1 MKTRYFIDPPSV
13 DFMGNQLFEESS
25 PLNRDGSLL
34 PFIRL
39 KKNLSEIDIQVDT
52 ADILLESQLR
62 DSKNYYWSLGSLD
75 NYQKVANNNLAE
87 LESFILLEPPL
98 ISRKMYNQLPQ
109 LSRFFKKVFLHNTNG
124 DQYSLAGVQQEK
136 LHKVFWP
143 QPYKDVVEKY
153 WNKTERINK
162 AVIISGNHRARERA
176 NELYSNRIYILSNL
190 AKKNF
195 CDLYGRNWNKWYSK
209 ESLWYPYWVNIFSI
223 FRNYK
228 GECQDKLEV
237 LSDYRFSMCFEN
249 MEMEGYITEKIFDCF
264 YAGTVPVYKGS
275 PSVGEDIPVDCFVHF
290 NDFKSIDNLYEYLF
304 HMPLEEYE
312 QYRKNA
318 REFLQTKGKQRY
330 FASLQS
336 IFQHS
341 S

>member
-1 MKTRYFIDPPSV
+1 METRYFIDPPSV

-25 PLNRDGSLL
+25 SLNRDGSLL

-39 KKNLSEIDIQVDT
+39 KENLSELGIQVDT
-52 ADILLESQLR
+52 ADVLFQSQLN
-62 DSKNYYWSLGSLD
+62 DSKNYYWSLGNLN
-75 NYQKVANNNLAE
+75 NYEIVAKKNLAQ

-98 ISRKMYNQLPQ
+98 ISRTMYNQLPQ
-109 LSRFFKKVFLHNTNG
+109 LSRSFKKVFLHNTKG

-136 LHKVFWP
+136 LQKVFWP
-143 QPYKDVVEKY
+143 QPYKDVVETY
-153 WNKTERINK
+153 WNKIERFNK
-162 AVIISGNHRARERA
+162 AVIISGNHRARERT
-176 NELYSNRIYILSNL
+176 NELYSNRIFILSDL
-190 AKKNF
+190 AEKNF

-237 LSDYRFSMCFEN
+237 LSNYRFSICFEN

-275 PSVGEDIPVDCFVHF
+275 PNIDEDIPSNCFIHF
-290 NDFKSIDNLYEYLF
+290 NDFKSIDDLYAYLF
-304 HMPLEEYE
+304 HMSSEEYDK
-312 QYRKNA
+312 YRKNA
-318 REFLQTKGKQRY
+318 RDFLQTTG
-330 FASLQS
+330 LQKYYTS
-336 IFQHS
+336 MENIFQHS